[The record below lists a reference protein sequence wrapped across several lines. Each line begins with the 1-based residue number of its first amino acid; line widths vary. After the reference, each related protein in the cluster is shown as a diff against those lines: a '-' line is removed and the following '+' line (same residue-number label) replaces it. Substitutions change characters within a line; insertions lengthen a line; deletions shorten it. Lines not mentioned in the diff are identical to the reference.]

1 MYGKYIHTEW
11 VIPSNSINVT
21 KVVPCVL
28 WPSGPLVFWS
38 SGLFWVLSSL
48 LGPLVIWSSG
58 PLVSSGSSG
67 LLGPLVIW
75 SSGPLVSSG
84 LLIALSIFEVYLY
97 NASLNVLTTPENSL
111 RRIVPDKNALL
122 SDHKRQSK
130 KNHLYSQDLRY
141 QRQILEIKMKK

>member
-38 SGLFWVLSSL
+38 SRLFWVLSS
-48 LGPLVIWSSG
+48 
-58 PLVSSGSSG
+58 